1 MNRNDNLVVQI
12 AVAMI
17 IIALLW
23 LTLIRASNQ
32 ESSVPLPAATTVPIA
47 VKVQQWAVAD
57 TVEFKNADEIAK
69 QDIPSIEILPR
80 LVENVNSDS
89 ANLVKQYF
97 AAMEAKNFTLAC
109 SSVSTDRCRATNPR
123 SVDLFAREYQSF
135 VNGYEYINVKD
146 LGFKSPSG
154 KDVVCVKYSFRYKDD
169 FDPRLVSEIM
179 SFYVDEEN
187 GNLKITD
194 RVCEK
199 KYKEWSGNRACP
211 IEPNARYCVGN
222 IK

>member
-1 MNRNDNLVVQI
+1 MNHNDNLVIQI

-23 LTLIRASNQ
+23 LTIIKASQ
-32 ESSVPLPAATTVPIA
+32 KETSIPLPAATTQPIA
-47 VKVQQWAVAD
+47 VKVQQWSAANNG
-57 TVEFKNADEIAK
+57 FRNADQIAN
-69 QDIPSIEILPR
+69 QDVASIQVLPR
-80 LVENVNSDS
+80 LVENVNSDA

-97 AAMEAKNFTLAC
+97 AGMEARNYTLAC
-109 SSVSTDRCRATNPR
+109 ASVSPDKCRATNPR
-123 SVDLFAREYQSF
+123 SVELFSREYESLI
-135 VNGYEYINVKD
+135 NWYEYINVKD

-154 KDVVCVKYSFRYKDD
+154 KDVVCVKYSYRYKQDN
-169 FDPRLVSEIM
+169 DPRLVSEIM
-179 SFYVDEEN
+179 SFYVDSVN
-187 GNLKITD
+187 GELKVTD

-199 KYKEWSGNRACP
+199 KYKEWSWNRACP